1 MQNISSMLNGLKRD
15 GYVICPTLLDE
26 EQLSELHDSVLTIGQ
41 TNHPGHV
48 LESHGQS
55 YRAFHGCHL
64 YDSAFDRLVRLP
76 MLLDFAKSV
85 LGEDVYIH
93 QLKVNMKQAFSG
105 EAWPWHQDYI
115 YWQREDAIPT
125 SNILSVM
132 IFLDDIVEFN
142 GPLYFIPRSH
152 KEGCINVSKTNSLS
166 KGWEDNVSASL
177 TYQVSSDIVERLV
190 SEGGLV
196 SATGKRGT
204 VVWFDANIVHASP
217 PNMSP
222 FQRRMIIVTYNALSN
237 APLAQSNQ
245 MQRPDFLN
253 GRNRSALQTISE

>member
-115 YWQREDAIPT
+115 YWIYDTFCLPCLRAI
-125 SNILSVM
+125 
-132 IFLDDIVEFN
+132 
-142 GPLYFIPRSH
+142 
-152 KEGCINVSKTNSLS
+152 
-166 KGWEDNVSASL
+166 
-177 TYQVSSDIVERLV
+177 
-190 SEGGLV
+190 
-196 SATGKRGT
+196 
-204 VVWFDANIVHASP
+204 
-217 PNMSP
+217 
-222 FQRRMIIVTYNALSN
+222 
-237 APLAQSNQ
+237 
-245 MQRPDFLN
+245 
-253 GRNRSALQTISE
+253 